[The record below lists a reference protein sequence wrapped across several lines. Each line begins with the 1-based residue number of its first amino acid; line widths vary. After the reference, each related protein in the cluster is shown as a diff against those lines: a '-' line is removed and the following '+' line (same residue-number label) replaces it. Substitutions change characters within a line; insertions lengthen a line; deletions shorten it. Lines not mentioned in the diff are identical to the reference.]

1 MNLLDIPILKR
12 LVPSLIRRYLMTI
25 GKHKV
30 DINLNKYVFELDIR
44 ESIERKT
51 YFIREYEKKRM
62 DYLIQTSK
70 KIKSEILIDIGANIG
85 FYSILLSEYFKIIK
99 SYEPNLR
106 NFHVLNKNIKKN
118 NLQKK
123 VQTFNY
129 GLSNK
134 KQILK
139 GTSMTKG
146 ELFQTSGFFLSEQN
160 VEGEDVF
167 VNIGDEVLNFNGE
180 ILTIKI
186 DVEGHELFVLQG
198 IKKVLENNYCIIQIE
213 IWDKNYQEINE
224 FLNNLDYMKSKSID
238 GDTYFSN
245 TNLN

>member
-198 IKKVLENNYCIIQIE
+198 MKKVLENNYCIIQIE

-224 FLNNLDYMKSKSID
+224 FLNYLDYKKSKSID

>member
-106 NFHVLNKNIKKN
+106 NFHVLNKNIKKIIY
-118 NLQKK
+118 KK
-123 VQTFNY
+123 KYKLLIMV
-129 GLSNK
+129 
-134 KQILK
+134 
-139 GTSMTKG
+139 
-146 ELFQTSGFFLSEQN
+146 
-160 VEGEDVF
+160 
-167 VNIGDEVLNFNGE
+167 
-180 ILTIKI
+180 
-186 DVEGHELFVLQG
+186 
-198 IKKVLENNYCIIQIE
+198 
-213 IWDKNYQEINE
+213 
-224 FLNNLDYMKSKSID
+224 
-238 GDTYFSN
+238 
-245 TNLN
+245 

>member
-1 MNLLDIPILKR
+1 ML
-12 LVPSLIRRYLMTI
+12 I
-25 GKHKV
+25 GKYKIN
-30 DINLNKYVFELDIR
+30 INLNDYIFEIDIR

-62 DYLIQTSK
+62 DYLIQASE

-85 FYSILLSEYFKIIK
+85 FYSILLSKYFKIIK

-106 NFHVLNKNIKKN
+106 NFRVLNRNIKKN
-118 NLQKK
+118 KLQKK
-123 VQTFNY
+123 IQTFNY
-129 GLSNK
+129 GLGNK

-146 ELFQTSGFFLSEQN
+146 ELFQTSGFSISEKN
-160 VEGEDVF
+160 EHGEDVF
-167 VNIGDEVLNFNGE
+167 VYIGDEVLDFKGE

-198 IKKVLENNYCIIQIE
+198 IEKTLKNNDCIVQIE
-213 IWDKNYQEINE
+213 IWDKNRKEIYA
-224 FLNNLDYMKSKSID
+224 FLNNLDYEKSRSID

>member
-30 DINLNKYVFELDIR
+30 NINLNKYDFELDIR

-198 IKKVLENNYCIIQIE
+198 MKKVLENNYCIIQIE
-213 IWDKNYQEINE
+213 IWDKNYQEVNE
-224 FLNNLDYMKSKSID
+224 FLNNLDYKKSKSID

>member
-1 MNLLDIPILKR
+1 
-12 LVPSLIRRYLMTI
+12 MTI

-30 DINLNKYVFELDIR
+30 NINLNKYDFELDIR

-198 IKKVLENNYCIIQIE
+198 MKKVLENNYCIIQIE

-224 FLNNLDYMKSKSID
+224 FLNNLDYKKSKSID

>member
-1 MNLLDIPILKR
+1 
-12 LVPSLIRRYLMTI
+12 MTI

-85 FYSILLSEYFKIIK
+85 FYSILLSKNFKIIK

-106 NFHVLNKNIKKN
+106 NFRVLNKNIKKN
-118 NLQKK
+118 NLQNK

-129 GLSNK
+129 GLGNK

-139 GTSMTKG
+139 GTSMIKG
-146 ELFQTSGFFLSEQN
+146 ELFQTSGFSLSEKH

-198 IKKVLENNYCIIQIE
+198 IKKILENNYCIIQIE
-213 IWDKNYQEINE
+213 IWDKNYQEIYE
-224 FLNNLDYMKSKSID
+224 FLNNLDYKKSISID

-245 TNLN
+245 INLN

>member
-1 MNLLDIPILKR
+1 MLLLSGNDWYKMN
-12 LVPSLIRRYLMTI
+12 
-25 GKHKV
+25 
-30 DINLNKYVFELDIR
+30 INLKDFIIC
-44 ESIERKT
+44 ESLYGNMIFPRNDMVVGRSLPLYGEW
-51 YFIREYEKKRM
+51 
-62 DYLIQTSK
+62 
-70 KIKSEILIDIGANIG
+70 SEGENIVMSQFVNNGDSVIDIGANIG

-146 ELFQTSGFFLSEQN
+146 ELFQTSGFSLSERN
-160 VEGEDVF
+160 EEGEDVF

-198 IKKVLENNYCIIQIE
+198 MKKVLENNYCIIQIE

-224 FLNNLDYMKSKSID
+224 FLNNLDYKKSKSID

-245 TNLN
+245 TDLN

>member
-129 GLSNK
+129 GLSDK
-134 KQILK
+134 K
-139 GTSMTKG
+139 
-146 ELFQTSGFFLSEQN
+146 
-160 VEGEDVF
+160 
-167 VNIGDEVLNFNGE
+167 
-180 ILTIKI
+180 
-186 DVEGHELFVLQG
+186 
-198 IKKVLENNYCIIQIE
+198 
-213 IWDKNYQEINE
+213 
-224 FLNNLDYMKSKSID
+224 
-238 GDTYFSN
+238 
-245 TNLN
+245 

>member
-12 LVPSLIRRYLMTI
+12 LVPSLIRRYFMTI
-25 GKHKV
+25 GKYKV

-139 GTSMTKG
+139 GTSMTKC
-146 ELFQTSGFFLSEQN
+146 ELFQTSGFSLSERN
-160 VEGEDVF
+160 EEGEDVF

-198 IKKVLENNYCIIQIE
+198 MKKVLENNYCIIQIE
-213 IWDKNYQEINE
+213 IWDKNYQEI
-224 FLNNLDYMKSKSID
+224 Y
-238 GDTYFSN
+238 
-245 TNLN
+245 

>member
-1 MNLLDIPILKR
+1 MNLLNIPILKR
-12 LVPSLIRRYLMTI
+12 LVPSIVRRYLMLI
-25 GKHKV
+25 GKYKIN
-30 DINLNKYVFELDIR
+30 INLNNYIFEIDIR

-62 DYLIQTSK
+62 DYLIQASE

-85 FYSILLSEYFKIIK
+85 FYSILLSKYFKIIK

-106 NFHVLNKNIKKN
+106 NFRVLNRNIKKN
-118 NLQKK
+118 KLQNKI
-123 VQTFNY
+123 QTFNY
-129 GLSNK
+129 GLGNK

-146 ELFQTSGFFLSEQN
+146 ELFQTSGFSISEKN
-160 VEGEDVF
+160 EHGEDVF
-167 VNIGDEVLNFNGE
+167 VYIGDEVLDFKGK

-198 IKKVLENNYCIIQIE
+198 IEKTLKNNACIVQIE
-213 IWDKNYQEINE
+213 IWDKNQREIYA
-224 FLNNLDYMKSKSID
+224 FLNNLDYKKTTSID

>member
-146 ELFQTSGFFLSEQN
+146 ELFQTSGFSLSERN

-198 IKKVLENNYCIIQIE
+198 MKKVLENNYCIIQIE

>member
-198 IKKVLENNYCIIQIE
+198 MKKVLENNYCIIQIE

-224 FLNNLDYMKSKSID
+224 FLYNLDYKKSKSID

>member
-12 LVPSLIRRYLMTI
+12 IVPSLIRRYLMTI

-62 DYLIQTSK
+62 NYLIQTSK

-106 NFHVLNKNIKKN
+106 NFHVLNKNIKKIIY
-118 NLQKK
+118 KK
-123 VQTFNY
+123 KYKLLIMV
-129 GLSNK
+129 
-134 KQILK
+134 
-139 GTSMTKG
+139 
-146 ELFQTSGFFLSEQN
+146 
-160 VEGEDVF
+160 
-167 VNIGDEVLNFNGE
+167 
-180 ILTIKI
+180 
-186 DVEGHELFVLQG
+186 
-198 IKKVLENNYCIIQIE
+198 
-213 IWDKNYQEINE
+213 
-224 FLNNLDYMKSKSID
+224 
-238 GDTYFSN
+238 
-245 TNLN
+245 

>member
-1 MNLLDIPILKR
+1 M
-12 LVPSLIRRYLMTI
+12 
-25 GKHKV
+25 
-30 DINLNKYVFELDIR
+30 NKYVFEIDIR

-85 FYSILLSEYFKIIK
+85 FYSILLSKNFKIIK

-106 NFHVLNKNIKKN
+106 NFRVLNKNIKKN
-118 NLQKK
+118 NLQNK

-129 GLSNK
+129 GLGNK

-139 GTSMTKG
+139 GTSMIKG
-146 ELFQTSGFFLSEQN
+146 ELFQTSGFSLSEKN

-198 IKKVLENNYCIIQIE
+198 IKKILENNYCIIQIE
-213 IWDKNYQEINE
+213 IWDKNYQEIYE
-224 FLNNLDYMKSKSID
+224 FLNNLDYKKSISID

-245 TNLN
+245 TNL

>member
-146 ELFQTSGFFLSEQN
+146 ELFQTSGSSLSERN
-160 VEGEDVF
+160 VEGENVF
-167 VNIGDEVLNFNGE
+167 VNTGDEVLNFNGE

-198 IKKVLENNYCIIQIE
+198 MKKVLENNYCIIQIE

-224 FLNNLDYMKSKSID
+224 FLNNLDYKKSKSID

>member
-1 MNLLDIPILKR
+1 
-12 LVPSLIRRYLMTI
+12 MTI

-85 FYSILLSEYFKIIK
+85 FYSILLSKYFKIIK

-106 NFHVLNKNIKKN
+106 NFRVLNRNIKKN
-118 NLQKK
+118 KLQNII
-123 VQTFNY
+123 QTFNY
-129 GLSNK
+129 GLGNK

-146 ELFQTSGFFLSEQN
+146 ELFQTSGFSISEKN
-160 VEGEDVF
+160 EHGEDVF
-167 VNIGDEVLNFNGE
+167 VYIGDEVLDFNGE

-198 IKKVLENNYCIIQIE
+198 IKKTLENNACIVQIE
-213 IWDKNYQEINE
+213 IWDKNQKEIYA
-224 FLNNLDYMKSKSID
+224 FLNNLDYKKTTSID

>member
-1 MNLLDIPILKR
+1 MI
-12 LVPSLIRRYLMTI
+12 I
-25 GKHKV
+25 GKYKV
-30 DINLNKYVFELDIR
+30 DINLNKYVFEIDIR

-62 DYLIQTSK
+62 DYLVQTSK

-85 FYSILLSEYFKIIK
+85 FYSILLSKNFKIIK

-106 NFHVLNKNIKKN
+106 NFRVLNKNIKKN
-118 NLQKK
+118 NLQNK

-129 GLSNK
+129 GLGNK

-139 GTSMTKG
+139 GTSMIKG
-146 ELFQTSGFFLSEQN
+146 ELFQTSGFSLSEKN

-198 IKKVLENNYCIIQIE
+198 IKKILENNYCIIQIE
-213 IWDKNYQEINE
+213 IWDKNYQEIYE
-224 FLNNLDYMKSKSID
+224 FLNNLDYKKSISID

-245 TNLN
+245 TNL

>member
-1 MNLLDIPILKR
+1 MNLLNIPILKR
-12 LVPSLIRRYLMTI
+12 LVPSIVRRYLMLI
-25 GKHKV
+25 GKYKIN
-30 DINLNKYVFELDIR
+30 INLNDYIFEIDIR

-62 DYLIQTSK
+62 DYLIQASE

-85 FYSILLSEYFKIIK
+85 FYSILLSKYFKIIK

-106 NFHVLNKNIKKN
+106 NFRVLNRNIKKN
-118 NLQKK
+118 KLQKK
-123 VQTFNY
+123 IQTFNY
-129 GLSNK
+129 GLGNK

-146 ELFQTSGFFLSEQN
+146 ELFQTSGFSISEKN
-160 VEGEDVF
+160 EHGEDVF
-167 VNIGDEVLNFNGE
+167 VYIGDEVLDFKGE

-198 IKKVLENNYCIIQIE
+198 IEKTLKNNDCIVQIE
-213 IWDKNYQEINE
+213 IWDKNRKEIYA
-224 FLNNLDYMKSKSID
+224 FLNNLDYEKSRSID

>member
-62 DYLIQTSK
+62 DYIIQTSK

-106 NFHVLNKNIKKN
+106 NFHVLNKNIKKIIY
-118 NLQKK
+118 KK
-123 VQTFNY
+123 KYKLLIMV
-129 GLSNK
+129 
-134 KQILK
+134 
-139 GTSMTKG
+139 
-146 ELFQTSGFFLSEQN
+146 
-160 VEGEDVF
+160 
-167 VNIGDEVLNFNGE
+167 
-180 ILTIKI
+180 
-186 DVEGHELFVLQG
+186 
-198 IKKVLENNYCIIQIE
+198 
-213 IWDKNYQEINE
+213 
-224 FLNNLDYMKSKSID
+224 
-238 GDTYFSN
+238 
-245 TNLN
+245 